1 MDEVQAIVKKLQLEP
16 HPEGGYFKE
25 WYRSPQ
31 QSRFPEVADENRS
44 VCTSIY
50 FLLEAGQFSA
60 LHRIKSDEI
69 WHFYGGEPLE
79 IVEITEDGLWQT
91 TCLGSQIAMGQQL
104 THVVKAGRWFGS
116 RPQEG
121 SAYSLVGC
129 TVAPGFD
136 FADFEMP
143 DRSFF
148 LNRYPLLK
156 EQILAFTQSSS

>member
-1 MDEVQAIVKKLQLEP
+1 MEEVALLVTQLDLKP

-31 QSRFPEVADENRS
+31 ASLYPQMSGSPRS
-44 VCTSIY
+44 LCTSIY
-50 FLLEAGQFSA
+50 FLLEEGQFSA

-69 WHFYGGEPLE
+69 WHFYAGNPLE
-79 IVEITEDGLWQT
+79 IVEITEDGKWQT
-91 TCLGSQIAMGQQL
+91 TLLGNGLSANEQL

-116 RPQEG
+116 RPSQG
-121 SAYSLVGC
+121 STFSLVGC

-143 DRSFF
+143 DQSYF
-148 LNRYPLLK
+148 LTQFPHLK
-156 EQILAFTQSSS
+156 EQILAFTRP